1 MNNTNDPPISGSS
14 SHPSV
19 SNLNLVALPAFDDNY
34 IWMLHN
40 GKCALVVDPGDAE
53 VVLEALKR
61 LSLRLETILVTHHHI
76 DHTGGVDVLRNTTGA
91 MVFGPLNEPM
101 PEPLRRLEGG
111 DKVQSMG
118 LTFDVIDVP
127 GHTSGHI
134 VFYADSVDG
143 APLLFCGD
151 TLFSGGCGRLFEG
164 TPTQM
169 LDSLTKLAALPSH
182 TRVCCTHE
190 YTLSNLKFARAVEPN
205 NVELIQY
212 QQQCIKMRE
221 AGVPT
226 LPSTIARELQINPF
240 LRSDQA
246 EVVHAAQQLDPTA
259 TDAVA
264 VFTAIRQWKNNF

>member
-1 MNNTNDPPISGSS
+1 MNHKLTLQTSS
-14 SHPSV
+14 PVTLS
-19 SNLNLVALPAFDDNY
+19 LVALPAFDDNY
-34 IWMLHN
+34 IWMLHD
-40 GKCALVVDPGDAE
+40 GQRALVVDPGDAE
-53 VVLEALKR
+53 VVLEALQR
-61 LSLRLETILVTHHHI
+61 LSLRLEAILVTHHHI
-76 DHTGGVDVLRNTTGA
+76 DHTGGVGVLRDTTGA
-91 MVFGPLNEPM
+91 MVFGPLTEPM
-101 PEPLRRLEGG
+101 PEPIRRLEGG
-111 DKVQSMG
+111 DKVQAMG

-134 VFYADSVDG
+134 AFYADSVEG
-143 APLLFCGD
+143 VPLLFCGD

-164 TPTQM
+164 TPAQM
-169 LDSLTKLAALPSH
+169 LDSLNKLAALPSH

-205 NVELIQY
+205 NAELIQY
-212 QQQCIKMRE
+212 QQQCMAMRE

-226 LPSTIARELQINPF
+226 LPSSIELQINPF